1 MHTRCTSYAPLLS
14 YTPLAV
20 LHTRYRATRPL
31 PCRTTLSRYTPY
43 RATPAYRAT
52 PPLPRY
58 IPLCQVNLPDL
69 LDPRQLQELLQGQDY
84 HMMETEIEALLLK
97 AKAEARPRETNPN
110 P

>member
-20 LHTRYRATRPL
+20 LHTLYRATRPL
-31 PCRTTLSRYTPY
+31 PCRTTLSRYVPS
-43 RATPAYRAT
+43 
-52 PPLPRY
+52 PRY

>member
-1 MHTRCTSYAPLLS
+1 MHELR
-14 YTPLAV
+14 PLAV
-20 LHTRYRATRPL
+20 LHTSCRVTHPL
-31 PCRTTLSRYTPY
+31 PRHTPLTVPHNPIALHPLPRYTRLPRY
-43 RATPAYRAT
+43 A
-52 PPLPRY
+52 PLPRY

-97 AKAEARPRETNPN
+97 AKAEARPGETNPN

>member
-1 MHTRCTSYAPLLS
+1 MRTRCASCG
-14 YTPLAV
+14 YTPLPRRALLAA
-20 LHTRYRATRPL
+20 LHTRDRATHPL
-31 PCRTTLSRYTPY
+31 PCRAPLPRNT
-43 RATPAYRAT
+43 
-52 PPLPRY
+52 PLPRY

-97 AKAEARPRETNPN
+97 AKAEARPGETNPN